1 MTLVL
6 SSQIFGPVFQDPA
19 VLELLSDEAYFRALL
34 SVEVALAR
42 AQENLGIIPGAAAMA
57 IYSAAAELPFDPATL
72 SAGVLRDGVPITAL
86 VAQLRAAAG
95 PAAAPF
101 VHLGATSQDIMDTAT
116 VLGITRV
123 LEHLERGLLRVMAD
137 LAALADAHRGS
148 VMAAR
153 THAQQAL
160 PTSFGLKAA
169 LWAAPLLRHH
179 ERLSELRPRLCV
191 VQLGGAAGT
200 LAALGPRALSLV
212 ERVAHELGLGAPEL
226 PWHAQRDCFA
236 ELGSWLGLLTGSLG
250 KLAQDVIL
258 LSQSEVGELRE
269 AAYGERGGSSSMPQ
283 KNNPMRSEQILAAAR
298 SVAAGSLAL
307 QHALVQEHERGTHG
321 WQVEWLTLS
330 PLLMLS
336 AGAVRNVS
344 LLTSELQVD
353 PTRMRRNMLAEHGL
367 VLSEAAVV
375 ALSAIMSRQAAQA
388 LVAEVAGRAL
398 REGRFIIDLLREQL
412 APTAP
417 EGAIDWEALARPES
431 YLGQA
436 DSLID
441 RVVDRVRAVCVGA
454 ASSRA

>member
-6 SSQIFGPVFQDPA
+6 SSQIFGPVFQDPSVA
-19 VLELLSDEAYFRALL
+19 LLLSDEAYFRSLL
-34 SVEVALAR
+34 RVEVALAR
-42 AQENLGIIPGAAAMA
+42 AQESLGIIPGTAAMA
-57 IYSAAAELPFDPATL
+57 IHDAAAALPFDAAAL
-72 SAGVLRDGVPITAL
+72 SAGMQRDGVPIIAL
-86 VAQLRAAAG
+86 VSQLRAAVG

-116 VLGITRV
+116 VLGITRA
-123 LEHLERGLLRVMAD
+123 LEHIERGLLRVMAD
-137 LAALADAHRGS
+137 LVALAHAHRGS

-179 ERLSELRPRLCV
+179 ERLSQLRPRLCV

-200 LAALGPRALSLV
+200 LAALGPRAADVV
-212 ERVAHELGLGAPEL
+212 EGLARELGLGAPEV
-226 PWHAQRDCFA
+226 PWHTQRDAFA
-236 ELGSWLGLLTGSLG
+236 ELGAWLGLLTGSLG

-258 LSQSEVGELRE
+258 LTQSEVAEVRE
-269 AAYGERGGSSSMPQ
+269 AVHGERGGSSSMPH
-283 KNNPMRSEQILAAAR
+283 KNNPMRSEQILAASR

-307 QHALVQEHERGTHG
+307 QHALVQEHERGTNG

-330 PLLMLS
+330 PLLMLT
-336 AGAVRNVS
+336 AGALRNAS

-353 PTRMRRNMLAEHGL
+353 PERMRQNVMAEHGL

-375 ALSAIMSRQAAQA
+375 ALSTVMSRQAAQV
-388 LVAEVAGRAL
+388 LVAEVAARAL
-398 REGRFIIDLLREQL
+398 RERRFLVDLLREHL
-412 APTAP
+412 AQAAP
-417 EGAIDWEALARPES
+417 ESSIDWLELARPEN

-436 DSLID
+436 DALID

-454 ASSRA
+454 VSG